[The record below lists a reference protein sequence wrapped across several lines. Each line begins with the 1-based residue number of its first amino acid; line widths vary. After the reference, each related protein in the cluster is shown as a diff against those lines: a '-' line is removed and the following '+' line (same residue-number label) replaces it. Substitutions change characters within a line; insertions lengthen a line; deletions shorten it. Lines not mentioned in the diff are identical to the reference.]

1 MESIKID
8 LINELTSNFNKHQYP
23 TSDNQIRDAMSLLIN
38 SAVTANGN
46 LLTFIRSLFFASQT
60 MAQSN
65 TAIIP
70 YSPYSL
76 THNTDWEMSSQSQPR
91 FESSLESLLSP
102 EEEYPLDPLVNQA
115 MSDNSIATS
124 LNIPNDTPCS
134 TSTQTLPTEKSDQEP
149 KRADMTETNAA
160 LPGATTV
167 AVAAAGVTSV
177 AESVETE
184 NGSDEP
190 ENENKATNFWGKINI
205 PDLWEEPD
213 EDFLERMN
221 EDNDFE
227 VELIKKKQKGDK
239 KKFSHPMEI
248 KFKLSSIPEK
258 IKCLNSIYKVFLLD
272 EVYVPGQDEHNH
284 FLENFNEPPK
294 PKKNNSITT
303 KIGQITPEN
312 LLIYITHTSSSIPF
326 LSPIP
331 LNPNPTYIKY

>member
-70 YSPYSL
+70 YFPYSL

-227 VELIKKKQKGDK
+227 VELIKRPKKQKGDK

-248 KFKLSSIPEK
+248 KFKLSSIPERS
-258 IKCLNSIYKVFLLD
+258 NS
-272 EVYVPGQDEHNH
+272 
-284 FLENFNEPPK
+284 
-294 PKKNNSITT
+294 
-303 KIGQITPEN
+303 
-312 LLIYITHTSSSIPF
+312 
-326 LSPIP
+326 
-331 LNPNPTYIKY
+331 